1 MNSKIMSEVNVKL
14 ITISIMI
21 FSAVYAVNQAPIVP
35 DSISTQLYSDTI
47 NPVTFTVQTTDPD
60 NENISYQFDWGDSTI
75 SNWSDFI
82 QSGYVYSENYQ
93 YKKNGIFQC
102 RVRVKDVSENIT
114 EWSKPFILTIIPQLL
129 EWQYKTSSGIYSGV
143 GIGSQQEIYLTTEN
157 GELHCVNPDGTMRW
171 QFLTSSSIYSA
182 PVIGKKLIYIT
193 TTDGNLYAVDYA
205 GKEQWQYKTG
215 NSIYSTP
222 ALGKNE
228 QIIFG
233 CDDGNVYTVSSA
245 GKLLWTYKTGDEIA
259 GSPSINSDGIVF
271 IASDAVYALTQNGKE
286 KWKFVPAEEDEASYF
301 ASPAIN
307 DDGTIYIGGTDG
319 ALYAITKEGRLK
331 YRAETPDLD
340 AIRACAVIDKNG
352 VIYFGAENGTMYKK
366 EVYGE
371 IQSLFETDYY
381 IFSSPAID
389 SLGNIYFVSDDGFF
403 YCIQHDGQLLYKWQ
417 IAQDSKEMMY
427 SASPVITDNNEV
439 YVGSWEGNL
448 YAFKS
453 FAPPAKSPW
462 PLVRYNQQN
471 IGSKQK

>member
-1 MNSKIMSEVNVKL
+1 MLV
-14 ITISIMI
+14 
-21 FSAVYAVNQAPIVP
+21 FSVIYAINRPPIVP
-35 DSISTQLYSDTI
+35 DSIIAQLYGDTTCLI
-47 NPVTFTVQTTDPD
+47 SFTIQTTDPD

-82 QSGYVYSENYQ
+82 QSGYVYAENYQ
-93 YKKNGIFQC
+93 YKKIGVFQC
-102 RVRVKDVSENIT
+102 HVRVKDITGNIT
-114 EWSKPFILTIIPQLL
+114 DWSKPFTLTIIPQLL
-129 EWQYKTSSGIYSGV
+129 KWQYKTSSGIYSGV
-143 GIGSQQEIYLTTEN
+143 GIGPQHEIYLTTEN

-171 QFLTSSSIYSA
+171 QFSTSSSIYSA
-182 PVIGKKLIYIT
+182 PMIGEKAIYMT
-193 TTDGNLYAVDYA
+193 TTDGNLYAVDYP
-205 GKEQWQYKTG
+205 GKKQWQYKIG

-228 QIIFG
+228 RVFFG
-233 CDDGNVYTVSSA
+233 CDDGNVYAVSSA

-259 GSPSINSDGIVF
+259 GSPSIGGDGTIYVG
-271 IASDAVYALTQNGKE
+271 SDAVYALTQKGKE

-307 DDGTIYIGGTDG
+307 DDESVYIGGTDG

-331 YRAETPDLD
+331 YRAETPDQD
-340 AIRACAVIDKNG
+340 AVRACAAIAKND
-352 VIYFGAENGTMYKK
+352 VIYFGAENGTLYKK
-366 EVYGE
+366 ELYGE
-371 IQSLFETDYY
+371 ILPVFETDYY

-389 SLGNIYFVSDDGFF
+389 TLGNIYFVSDDGFF
-403 YCIQHDGQLLYKWQ
+403 YCIQSDGQLLYKWQ

-453 FAPPAKSPW
+453 FAPPVKSPW

-471 IGSKQK
+471 TGSKQK